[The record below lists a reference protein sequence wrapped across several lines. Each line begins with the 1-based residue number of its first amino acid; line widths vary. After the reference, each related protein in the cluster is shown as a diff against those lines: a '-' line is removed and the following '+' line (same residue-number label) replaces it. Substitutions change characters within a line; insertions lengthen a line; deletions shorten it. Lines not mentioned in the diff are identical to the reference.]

1 MRSHLRTAAAIALV
15 GALAVAS
22 CSSSSDDDA
31 TTGTS
36 KPKAKPPAYATELQS
51 EIPQVMEANAIPG
64 VVVLIRSRDQGNWSN
79 AFGTKAIGKNDPISL
94 DDYFR
99 IGSNTKT
106 MTATVILQ
114 LVQEGKLSL
123 DDPLSKYVAGFPNA
137 DQITIGEVAAMRSGL
152 DAYTSV
158 LSYNQ
163 SLDDE
168 PTRAWA
174 PEELLDLARPLAP
187 LFPPGEQYNYSNTNY
202 ALLGVII
209 EQVTGK
215 SVAENF
221 EERIFEPLGLDQ
233 TSYPART
240 DSSIPD
246 PHPQGYQFQTNVE
259 DIDSYAVPPEDLPAA
274 LDGTLPPLDD
284 TIINPSAFYTAGA
297 VISTPRDMADYVE
310 GMVGGKLLDE
320 RTQELRISSIQQINP
335 AKPTGYGY
343 GLCEFRP
350 FLYGHDGQVPGFGTF
365 IAYDID
371 ADITIVIATNL
382 AASPVDGE
390 NAAVVIYKSVAAA
403 LYDSP
408 FPNGEPN
415 TTGRH

>member
-1 MRSHLRTAAAIALV
+1 
-15 GALAVAS
+15 
-22 CSSSSDDDA
+22 
-31 TTGTS
+31 
-36 KPKAKPPAYATELQS
+36 
-51 EIPQVMEANAIPG
+51 MEANAIPG
-64 VVVLIRSRDQGNWSN
+64 AVVLIRSRDQGNWST
-79 AFGTKAIGKNDPISL
+79 AFGTKAIDSDEPIAI

-123 DDPLSKYVAGFPNA
+123 DDPLSKHVAGFPNSE
-137 DQITIGEVAAMRSGL
+137 QITIGEVAAMRSGL

-163 SLDDE
+163 ALDDN
-168 PTRAWA
+168 PTKAWA

-187 LFPPGEQYNYSNTNY
+187 LFPPGEQYSYSNTNY

-209 EQVTGK
+209 EQLTGK

-221 EERIFEPLGLDQ
+221 EERIFEPLGLDR

-259 DIDSYAVPPEDLPAA
+259 DIDSYAVPPDDLPAA
-274 LDGTLPPLDD
+274 LDGTLKPLDD

-320 RTQELRISSIQQINP
+320 RTQELRIASIQQIDP

-390 NAAVVIYKSVAAA
+390 NAAVVIYKTIAAA

>member
-1 MRSHLRTAAAIALV
+1 MRRSPWRSQAR
-15 GALAVAS
+15 LAVVS

-31 TTGTS
+31 STATS

-51 EIPQVMEANAIPG
+51 EIPQVMEENAIPG
-64 VVVLIRSRDQGNWSN
+64 AVVLIRSSDQGNWSS
-79 AFGTKAIGKNDPISL
+79 AFGTKAIDSDEPIAI

-123 DDPLSKYVAGFPNA
+123 DDPLSKYVAGFPNSE
-137 DQITIGEVAAMRSGL
+137 QITIAQLAAMRSGL

-158 LSYNQ
+158 PSYNQ
-163 SLDDE
+163 ALDDD
-168 PTRAWA
+168 PTKAWA

-209 EQVTGK
+209 EQLTGK

-221 EERIFEPLGLDQ
+221 EERIFDPLGLDQ

-284 TIINPSAFYTAGA
+284 TIINPSAFSTAGA

-310 GMVGGKLLDE
+310 AMVGGKLLDE
-320 RTQELRISSIQQINP
+320 RTQELRIASIQQINP

-365 IAYDID
+365 LAYDID

-390 NAAVVIYKSVAAA
+390 NAAVVLYKTIAAA
-403 LYDSP
+403 LYDTPASGGDP
-408 FPNGEPN
+408 AS
-415 TTGRH
+415 TGRH